1 MAESILTLYLLVE
14 FSDDFF
20 ELECEIETE
29 RKTNLSD
36 EVETPHKR
44 NRFASETIHV
54 SEIGTDERYEESGHD
69 KAMQ

>member
-1 MAESILTLYLLVE
+1 MLNFLTT
-14 FSDDFF
+14 FF
-20 ELECEIETE
+20 ELEYEIETE

-54 SEIGTDERYEESGHD
+54 SEIGTDERYEESAPE

>member
-1 MAESILTLYLLVE
+1 MN
-14 FSDDFF
+14 
-20 ELECEIETE
+20 LECEIETE

-54 SEIGTDERYEESGHD
+54 SEIGTDERYEESAPD